1 MPNEIDRKFKI
12 LSIVSLSFF
21 LVVGLINYFIPKL
34 EFNKPEY
41 NRAFGIFFNLY
52 CFYIFVVL
60 LKLFLKI
67 KTKVLKIIAITLNL
81 LLLLIALLNFPLYL
95 MKIDPQ
101 IQYYDVEVKYFNKR
115 NKLESITSQYRINW
129 KNNKKIYQENRVYDI
144 GPFRYFIE
152 YDIDSSKLNND
163 WEKVK

>member
-1 MPNEIDRKFKI
+1 M
-12 LSIVSLSFF
+12 IVS
-21 LVVGLINYFIPKL
+21 LINYFIPKL

-52 CFYIFVVL
+52 CFYIFFLL

-67 KTKVLKIIAITLNL
+67 KNKALKIIAITLNAFF
-81 LLLLIALLNFPLYL
+81 LLIALLNFPLYL

-101 IQYYDVEVKYFNKR
+101 IQYYDVEVKYFNKK
-115 NKLESITSQYRINW
+115 NKFDNIIYQYRVNW

-152 YDIDSSKLNND
+152 YDIESSKLNND
-163 WEKVK
+163 WQKV